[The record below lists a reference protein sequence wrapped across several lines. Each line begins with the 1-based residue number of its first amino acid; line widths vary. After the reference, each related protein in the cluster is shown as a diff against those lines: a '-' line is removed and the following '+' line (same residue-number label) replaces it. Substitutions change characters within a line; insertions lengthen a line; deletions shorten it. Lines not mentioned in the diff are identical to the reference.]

1 MRTAGKLNDVR
12 VRTAG
17 AGTHGDGGGLYLA
30 VKQGANGLTRSWLF
44 RYSIGGR
51 SHWIGLGAYPDISL
65 QRARQKAQ
73 ECRQQIYD
81 GIDPLQRKRDQRAAL
96 RQQQHTKQAPTF
108 AECAGAYVASHKGGW
123 RGKRT
128 GQQWVSTLRDYIY
141 PVIGHLSA
149 DEINTEHVLAVLKP
163 MWRTKPE
170 TATHVR
176 GRIEQVL
183 DYAKVLEHRSGENP
197 ARWRGHLDHL
207 LPSRAKVAPVQHHP
221 ALAYRDVPAFMDA
234 LRRQENTAVKCL
246 EFTILCACR
255 SGEAIGARWS
265 EINWETRTWTI
276 PAVRTKQG
284 REHRVSLS
292 ETTIRLL
299 RSLLSDGEYVFPGWH
314 GPQSPATRRALLERM
329 DVAVTVHG
337 FRATFSTWAREC
349 TSFPRELV
357 EAALGHAV
365 GDIVERSYQ
374 RGDALERRRELM
386 ATWGNYCTST
396 GAEVVQLRRASK

>member
-1 MRTAGKLNDVR
+1 MRTAGKLNEVR
-12 VRTAG
+12 VRAAG

-30 VKQGANGLTRSWLF
+30 VKQGAAGLTRSWLF

-51 SHWIGLGAYPDISL
+51 SHWVGLGAYPDISL

-73 ECRQQIYD
+73 ECRQQLYD
-81 GIDPLQRKRDQRAAL
+81 GTDPLKRKRDQRAAL
-96 RQQQHTKQAPTF
+96 RQQPARQIATF
-108 AECAGAYVASHKGGW
+108 AECAATYIASHESGW
-123 RGKRT
+123 RGQRT
-128 GQQWVSTLRDYIY
+128 SQNWSNTLRDHAY
-141 PVIGHLSA
+141 PLLGRLSVG
-149 DEINTEHVLAVLKP
+149 EITTNHVLAVLKP
-163 MWRTKPE
+163 LWGSRTE
-170 TATHVR
+170 TAAQVR

-183 DYAKVLEHRSGENP
+183 DYARVLGHRNGENP

-207 LPSRAKVAPVQHHP
+207 LPRRAKVAPVQHHP
-221 ALAYRDVPAFMDA
+221 ALPYRDVPAFMDT
-234 LRRQENTAVKCL
+234 LRRHESMAAKCL
-246 EFTILCACR
+246 AFTIFCACR
-255 SGEAIGARWS
+255 SGEAIGAFWS
-265 EINWETRTWTI
+265 EINWETRTWII

-292 ETTIRLL
+292 EPAIRLL
-299 RSLLSDGEYVFPGWH
+299 RLLPREGEYVFPGRYD
-314 GPQSPATRRALLERM
+314 GPQSHAALRAVLKRM
-329 DVAVTVHG
+329 NAKAAVHG

-386 ATWGNYCTST
+386 ATWGNYCSNL
-396 GAEVVQLRRASK
+396 GAEVIPIRAAAN